1 MKITKKLAAIVASM
15 AIASTVLG
23 TTAFA
28 AGGPV
33 IPYGQIYDA
42 CGDTRLETLTD
53 VNHVLTFK
61 AGMKQDYNGP
71 YDYYNNYNH
80 RDIAGIVV
88 VNQTDVD
95 SLYSA
100 AMLCEYYNCMLV
112 FSEDT
117 VYGKLSLDSFGGY
130 ESDTFNIFTVSTG
143 NNKVKDSVVNDI
155 KNFNSKAAI
164 KTNVIKITGSN
175 RVDTNTKIL
184 NYIINNK
191 SKNELGN
198 DRVTVCVM
206 NQDSYSDLASA
217 YNDPDNIL
225 YMLVS
230 NNTLTTNQKKVCKAL
245 GLKNTTYELFG
256 STAKDGNNSIERQIR
271 KAVGDTSQYV
281 RSHKV
286 VGSDRYA
293 TNVMTMVN
301 YKDNFAKTF
310 MHGPTL
316 LVDGT
321 SEVDCLIAACS
332 SAISDRHDANI
343 LLVSKSNPKVLNS
356 INYSLKKAGVK
367 SMTTTD
373 YNNMNKE
380 ALYISIGTAGSYAKL

>member
-1 MKITKKLAAIVASM
+1 MKIAKKLAAIAASM
-15 AIASTVLG
+15 AIASTMLG

-28 AGGPV
+28 ASGPV

-71 YDYYNNYNH
+71 YDFYNNYNH

-155 KNFNSKAAI
+155 KDFNSKAAI
-164 KTNVIKITGSN
+164 KTNVVKITGSN

-217 YNDPDNIL
+217 YNDPHNIL

-230 NNTLTTNQKKVCKAL
+230 NNTLTANQKKVCKAL
-245 GLKNTTYELFG
+245 GLKNTTYEFFG

-271 KAVGDTSQYV
+271 KAVGATSQYICG
-281 RSHKV
+281 HKV

-293 TNVMTMVN
+293 TNVMTMAN

-310 MHGPTL
+310 MYGPTL

-380 ALYISIGTAGSYAKL
+380 ALYIAIGTAGSYAKI